1 MKTRK
6 VWRIISGW
14 FKFKTIFE
22 LSDNNKP
29 ALIFLL
35 SKILKIYQEEG
46 IENLVKRILNKY
58 FKIKNK
64 IYTDN
69 SEYKYELQIDR
80 ILRKNQL
87 TKGIIFYLYS
97 IDWNLPMYQRPHHL
111 AVHLSKLGYLFFY
124 PTDNATY
131 DNYDGFIEIQNNLIV
146 TNKFKILTKALTEID
161 CKKKFVLVT
170 SNQVLYNVEDLVN
183 LKKNGFH
190 ILYEYIDEIDAA
202 ISGCDANYLL
212 DRHKTLDLNSI
223 DFVLATA
230 TKLYEE
236 MINKF
241 PKEKVMYHPNAVDY
255 DKYPIKC
262 PNIMQSILA
271 EGKPIIGY
279 YGALADWIDYDL
291 INLVA
296 KKKLDWNIVLIGI
309 DYDQSMKRLEKLAN
323 IKYLGF
329 KKYQDLPNYGIWFD
343 VAIIP
348 FKEGD
353 IAKSTSPLK
362 LFEYMAMN
370 KPVVATKD
378 LIECQKYEGVLIAEN
393 KNDFI
398 LKIEKAIKLKE
409 DPNYLQILD
418 SSAKS
423 NTWLQR
429 AIKIDELIN
438 NHLVNLSDP

>member
-1 MKTRK
+1 
-6 VWRIISGW
+6 
-14 FKFKTIFE
+14 
-22 LSDNNKP
+22 
-29 ALIFLL
+29 
-35 SKILKIYQEEG
+35 
-46 IENLVKRILNKY
+46 
-58 FKIKNK
+58 
-64 IYTDN
+64 
-69 SEYKYELQIDR
+69 
-80 ILRKNQL
+80 
-87 TKGIIFYLYS
+87 
-97 IDWNLPMYQRPHHL
+97 
-111 AVHLSKLGYLFFY
+111 
-124 PTDNATY
+124 
-131 DNYDGFIEIQNNLIV
+131 V

-255 DKYPIKC
+255 EHFHIDKYPIKC